1 LKKERIMAIRN
12 ILLGDDPALKKN
24 SRVVVDFN
32 KRLHVLLDDMRE
44 TLLDANGLGL
54 AAPQVGVLRRAVLI
68 VDTGIEA
75 ESPGEKIIELVNPET
90 IGNTG
95 EQTGSEGCLSV
106 PGVYGIVTRP
116 ECVKVKAQ
124 DRYGNYFE
132 LSCKQL
138 AARAVCHEIDH
149 LNGIIFTTL
158 AERILT
164 EEELE
169 ELAAEKEEPV

>member
-1 LKKERIMAIRN
+1 MAIRN